1 MAKKSG
7 FLAKV
12 DFSDHF
18 LSSLRFVLS
27 SGKDAL
33 ETNPLMEEYKPNQ
46 FNSNYGGNF
55 MKVFISTRF
64 SGLPEEEV
72 RATLAKAEAAVKAKF
87 GKDAEIVHNYDYV
100 PGENV
105 KDKSMR
111 CIGAAIKK
119 MANCDAIAF
128 VGDYSTRGCWVEEEI
143 AKHYDMTRIY
153 KLVKERF
160 D

>member
-1 MAKKSG
+1 
-7 FLAKV
+7 
-12 DFSDHF
+12 
-18 LSSLRFVLS
+18 
-27 SGKDAL
+27 
-33 ETNPLMEEYKPNQ
+33 
-46 FNSNYGGNF
+46 

-64 SGLPEEEV
+64 NGLPEEEV
-72 RATLAKAEAAVKAKF
+72 RATLAKAEEAVKAKF

-128 VGDYSTRGCWVEEEI
+128 VGDHSSRGCCTEERI
-143 AKHYDMTRIY
+143 AILYGMTRIY
-153 KLVKERF
+153 DLMK